1 MVDNK
6 AFMNKLTKFKIFDL
20 IILVVIMFTALVFK
34 AANFDYPVTAK
45 IQSHECQS
53 VSDLQNTDVS
63 EIAGMSTYDSRDYGF
78 VTPVRDQG
86 SSNLCWAYS
95 SISASETSILRSG
108 IDSSVNANTL
118 KLSPQNVA
126 YSRHFRG
133 ADPLGNTRGEY
144 TGENWLNAAGQPS
157 YCANLFSQWC
167 GPTDSSL
174 SATENQF
181 ENGKYR
187 LTNAVH
193 IATDDIYQIKLA
205 IAKYGAITFSY
216 NNVRETEYYN
226 PKLESNS
233 GVAHAVTLVGWD
245 DNIAANKFVPG
256 AASQNGGWI
265 VKNSYNSLP
274 YFYLSYDN
282 KSTAKYAF
290 EFSLKEENENN
301 YFYDSS
307 LTSALSSTI
316 NKDCSMFANVF
327 EAKCGTNNLLEYVQA
342 VNVGITNKNVS
353 LKVKIYTNLKDLDNP
368 QSGTLSGEGSS
379 YFDFGGYR
387 TVKLNEP
394 VKVEKGSKF
403 AVVVDVG
410 ANTGKAEILFT
421 TIGGKSS
428 MRYKDYW
435 SNVNGTAA
443 IKAITY
449 TANQETPLLSI
460 ADSEINIQNGEFVY
474 NGSAITPTVTVK
486 HNGIVL
492 TEKDYT
498 VSYINNINSGTATA
512 IICGIGSYTG
522 GKQITFTINKANNPP
537 IMPSINM
544 KVSNGIT
551 ELSMIDLPN
560 GWSWL
565 NGSKQLSVGINSDLT
580 AEYFDKNNYK
590 NYQIKITVEREDKE
604 EIKPPIDPNP
614 VEPPDE
620 DDIIKPPTDPVV
632 PPDSEQ
638 ENPNEEEE
646 KPPITPAEPPVLNRP
661 TDPND
666 QNIQSDL
673 TALWW
678 LMVIPSLGAIAM
690 VVFLVIKLKK

>member
-34 AANFDYPVTAK
+34 AATFDYPVTSK

-368 QSGTLSGEGSS
+368 QSGTLSGEIGRASCRERVSS
-379 YFDFGGYR
+379 
-387 TVKLNEP
+387 
-394 VKVEKGSKF
+394 
-403 AVVVDVG
+403 
-410 ANTGKAEILFT
+410 
-421 TIGGKSS
+421 
-428 MRYKDYW
+428 
-435 SNVNGTAA
+435 
-443 IKAITY
+443 
-449 TANQETPLLSI
+449 
-460 ADSEINIQNGEFVY
+460 
-474 NGSAITPTVTVK
+474 
-486 HNGIVL
+486 
-492 TEKDYT
+492 
-498 VSYINNINSGTATA
+498 
-512 IICGIGSYTG
+512 
-522 GKQITFTINKANNPP
+522 
-537 IMPSINM
+537 
-544 KVSNGIT
+544 
-551 ELSMIDLPN
+551 
-560 GWSWL
+560 
-565 NGSKQLSVGINSDLT
+565 
-580 AEYFDKNNYK
+580 
-590 NYQIKITVEREDKE
+590 
-604 EIKPPIDPNP
+604 
-614 VEPPDE
+614 
-620 DDIIKPPTDPVV
+620 
-632 PPDSEQ
+632 
-638 ENPNEEEE
+638 
-646 KPPITPAEPPVLNRP
+646 
-661 TDPND
+661 
-666 QNIQSDL
+666 
-673 TALWW
+673 
-678 LMVIPSLGAIAM
+678 
-690 VVFLVIKLKK
+690 